1 MARNKRRYFVLVS
14 YVINWN
20 YSPILLLDVPTKS
33 QSADMKN
40 WRVKVIKRQ
49 SLRTS
54 PSQRCRSWMA
64 VSTLFVK
71 WINLK
76 WKYIDLL
83 VCLCFFFRFFFFM
96 LFVLTFGSEFIELS
110 NVHTCIMTWLI
121 DIIVLLTVQ
130 YYKYQMF
137 LDYMRVHRIF
147 CIYYTKHKHVS
158 SGLGGLFWWLTA
170 HYSRSSAW
178 MIITWLSTIS
188 SQPPISTGQPI

>member
-83 VCLCFFFRFFFFM
+83 VCLCFFFRFFFM

-147 CIYYTKHKHVS
+147 CIYY
-158 SGLGGLFWWLTA
+158 
-170 HYSRSSAW
+170 
-178 MIITWLSTIS
+178 I
-188 SQPPISTGQPI
+188 

>member
-71 WINLK
+71 LINLK

-110 NVHTCIMTWLI
+110 NVHTCIMNWLI

-147 CIYYTKHKHVS
+147 CIYYIYLNTN
-158 SGLGGLFWWLTA
+158 
-170 HYSRSSAW
+170 
-178 MIITWLSTIS
+178 M
-188 SQPPISTGQPI
+188 

>member
-83 VCLCFFFRFFFFM
+83 VCLCFFFRFFFSCC
-96 LFVLTFGSEFIELS
+96 LFSHLAVNLLNFQM
-110 NVHTCIMTWLI
+110 CIHVSWLDWLI
-121 DIIVLLTVQ
+121 LLYYWLFSTTNIRCFLTTCVYIEYSVYIIS
-130 YYKYQMF
+130 
-137 LDYMRVHRIF
+137 
-147 CIYYTKHKHVS
+147 KHKHVS
-158 SGLGGLFWWLTA
+158 SGLGGLFWSLTA